1 MCLSNLDL
9 EVCEYEL
16 GIKWYLKFFEIILC
30 YKAWESFIVFYI
42 LKWLLPRTDLM
53 ASNLFIRQIHNS
65 TICIQV
71 YHLHVP
77 PNPHPKEKFEMYD
90 SRLEKHWTFWRGLKG
105 KQRFTF
111 SSCVRFP
118 RTTTTNKVHNL
129 APSQAGISDRIVESN
144 QPIGTSHAPWGSNK
158 RQAHRACGH
167 FWLWTVLREDVAFGL
182 QDGIGHWRP
191 TPAQPLRGT
200 PHWAASR
207 PAGLHGRKR
216 LRCGGQTI
224 PRKRQDILFPVKRQ
238 PRPKAR

>member
-9 EVCEYEL
+9 EECEYEL
-16 GIKWYLKFFEIILC
+16 GIRWYLKFFEIILC
-30 YKAWESFIVFYI
+30 YKAWESFISLNDYFLELIWWLPTYLLDKYI
-42 LKWLLPRTDLM
+42 ILRFAFK
-53 ASNLFIRQIHNS
+53 SI
-65 TICIQV
+65 

-90 SRLEKHWTFWRGLKG
+90 SRLEKHWTIWRGLKG

-111 SSCVRFP
+111 SSGVRFP

-167 FWLWTVLREDVAFGL
+167 FWLWTALREDLSFGL

-191 TPAQPLRGT
+191 TPSQPLHGT
-200 PHWAASR
+200 PHWPASR
-207 PAGLHGRKR
+207 PAGLHGRKG
-216 LRCGGQTI
+216 LWCGGQTI